1 MLRLD
6 RDTEIRGID
15 IKVHGEPAYPEM
27 AYGHGWDNDG
37 EFSLQVMANDPDKN
51 PFGKNSESVKKLHG
65 AASMKKDSMTQG
77 GLIQMVLA
85 HHTKGLE
92 NSIFNLL

>member
-15 IKVHGEPAYPEM
+15 IKVHGEPAYPEK
-27 AYGHGWDNDG
+27 AYGHGWDYDG
-37 EFSLQVMANDPDKN
+37 EFSLQVMENDKD
-51 PFGKNSESVKKLHG
+51 PFNRNCQIVKKLHG
-65 AASMKKDSMTQG
+65 AASMKRDSMTQG

-85 HHTKGLE
+85 HHTKG
-92 NSIFNLL
+92 